1 MPPELLLGETQEE
14 ILYLFQRFASAS
26 AQIIRRFDAQ
36 CLSNLADAFVLV
48 DHQQG
53 LDARR
58 ILLNQIAVHSLGKLD
73 TLKPQRFSNN
83 RLTLQLEDQT
93 INSLTSGL
101 YRSRKRLDN
110 MQASGLLQHSMGLG
124 YSWKI
129 KPLSL
134 LASG

>member
-1 MPPELLLGETQEE
+1 MPPELLLGEAQEE
-14 ILYLFQRFASAS
+14 RLYLFQRFASAS

-58 ILLNQIAVHSLGKLD
+58 ILLNKIVVLSLGKLA

-83 RLTLQLEDQT
+83 RLTA
-93 INSLTSGL
+93 SGL
-101 YRSRKRLDN
+101 CRSCKRLDN
-110 MQASGLLQHSMGLG
+110 IQASGLLQHSVGLG
-124 YSWKI
+124 YSWRI